1 MVYFLLKHFDVL
13 CSTLSH
19 LLHFLYFGIREEGN
33 CAIESMYSRKC
44 WKRGWDFL
52 GGVVTTGAGKGET
65 GEAILLRFV
74 IAGF

>member
-13 CSTLSH
+13 CSILSH
-19 LLHFLYFGIREEGN
+19 VLYFLYFGIREDGN

-44 WKRGWDFL
+44 WKRG
-52 GGVVTTGAGKGET
+52 GVVTTGAGKGET
-65 GEAILLRFV
+65 GEGILLRFV